1 MWELG
6 GLYYK
11 SHATWVAVLR
21 FLSVSLK
28 RMLVS
33 FGKYL
38 VPVLVTFL
46 CNIRDLKNNEISW
59 TIEDMNGAFSGL
71 DKLRRL

>member
-1 MWELG
+1 MRNLLQIICHLG
-6 GLYYK
+6 GDL
-11 SHATWVAVLR
+11 S

-28 RMLVS
+28 TMLVS
-33 FGKYL
+33 FVKYL
-38 VPVLVTFL
+38 VPVLLAFL
-46 CNIRDLKNNEISW
+46 FCTRDLKNNEISW

>member
-1 MWELG
+1 MRNLLQITCHLG
-6 GLYYK
+6 GDL
-11 SHATWVAVLR
+11 S

-28 RMLVS
+28 TMLVS
-33 FGKYL
+33 FVKYL
-38 VPVLVTFL
+38 VPVLLTFL
-46 CNIRDLKNNEISW
+46 FCTRDLKNNEISW